1 MTRDPNRPKKH
12 NPIINKYPD
21 LTHLAAE
28 DGGPLCR
35 TNGVNA
41 KNIVPHTA
49 TCRSCNKRAKRR

>member
-1 MTRDPNRPKKH
+1 MARNDSPKKH

-21 LTHLAAE
+21 VTHLKAE

-41 KNIVPHTA
+41 KKITEAGPV
-49 TCRSCNKRAKRR
+49 TCNSCNKRAKRR

>member
-1 MTRDPNRPKKH
+1 MKTKNTKRNAIVDIYPN
-12 NPIINKYPD
+12 I
-21 LTHLAAE
+21 THLAAE

-49 TCRSCNKRAKRR
+49 TCNSCNKRAKRK